1 VVGAAFVA
9 ALASVLAV
17 RMVPA
22 SALRIVYTP
31 TSQAAGAPAPH
42 VAAPKVLLIGD
53 SVMDQQGSAAA
64 FTLRQNGI
72 NAKSLGAWGTSLL
85 TRNQYDFGKTIP
97 TGGWLL
103 LAAQQVK
110 SFDPAV
116 VAVYLNHNYWPPYPR
131 DAAGK
136 EISGGAGLRSPAGQ
150 SMLRAQATAL
160 VNILRSGGA
169 AVYFVSPIPA
179 GTIANP
185 NPDVWS
191 AIWHGYRPVLT
202 AMHVPVIDSA
212 AALRGANGLR
222 KETAPSCTGTPER
235 IRPPDDVHL
244 TRYGASLAGTALASA
259 VNGIVGGNLNGSNAP
274 GEHTAALVPAPS
286 GGGYWLV
293 GCDGSVYHFGG
304 AARLPGAR
312 TAVAG
317 HRSVAAAVA
326 TPDAKGLWLVTADGT
341 IVPIGDA
348 QALAFTSRP
357 TRGVTAASATPD
369 RSGILATTSTGVV
382 LTAGNARSYG
392 NAGPSHLRG
401 QIVDIEPTRDGRGY
415 WLLEN
420 DGTLFPFGD
429 AHFFGSVRGAA
440 GHTSAGRIV
449 GLAATPDS
457 RGYWE
462 VAADGSIFSFGDA
475 KFLGT
480 GRWVTPPYPYSVLR
494 AVPGPAI
501 DVVAAPGAKQGYWVI
516 GDDGRVTNRGA
527 AVGHA
532 GDAGLAVAT
541 Q

>member
-1 VVGAAFVA
+1 LIGAALVA

-22 SALRIVYTP
+22 SALRVVYTP
-31 TSQAAGAPAPH
+31 AARAAGAPAPH

-53 SVMDQQGSAAA
+53 SVMDQQGSAGA
-64 FTLRQNGI
+64 FALRQNGI

-103 LAAQQVK
+103 LAAQQMK
-110 SFDPAV
+110 SFDPDV
-116 VAVYLNHNYWPPYPR
+116 VAVYLNHNYWPPFPR

-136 EISGGAGLRSPAGQ
+136 ELSGDAGLRSPAGQ

-160 VNILRSGGA
+160 INILRSRGA

-179 GTIANP
+179 GTIANADP
-185 NPDVWS
+185 NVWS
-191 AIWHGYRPVLT
+191 AIWHGYQPALRAL
-202 AMHVPVIDSA
+202 HVPVIDSA

-222 KETAPSCTGTPER
+222 LETAPSCTGTPER
-235 IRPPDDVHL
+235 IRPAGDVHM
-244 TRYGASLAGTALASA
+244 TRYGASLAGTALATA
-259 VNGIVGGNLNGSNAP
+259 VTGIVGGNLNGSNAP

-304 AARLPGAR
+304 AAHLSGAR

-317 HRSVAAAVA
+317 HHGVAAAVA

-341 IVPIGDA
+341 IVPVGDA
-348 QALAFTSRP
+348 PALAFTARP
-357 TRGVTAASATPD
+357 ARGVTGAASTPD
-369 RSGILATTSTGVV
+369 GTGIVATTSTGVV
-382 LTAGNARSYG
+382 LTAGTARNYG
-392 NAGPSHLRG
+392 NAGLTHLGG
-401 QIVDIEPTRDGRGY
+401 QIVDVEPTRDGKGY

-420 DGTLFPFGD
+420 DGTLFPLGD
-429 AHFFGSVRGAA
+429 AHSYGSMRGAA
-440 GHTSAGRIV
+440 VHTSGGRIV
-449 GLAATPDS
+449 GIAATPDS

-462 VAADGSIFSFGDA
+462 VAADGNIFAFGDA

-480 GRWVTPPYPYSVLR
+480 GRWVTPPYPYSVMR
-494 AVPGPAI
+494 AVPGPAV
-501 DVVAAPGAKQGYWVI
+501 DVVAAPGTKQGYWVV
-516 GDDGRVTNRGA
+516 GDTGRVTNRGA
-527 AVGHA
+527 AVGDA
-532 GDAGLAVAT
+532 GDAGLAMLT